1 MTPQAPALSQQPQP
15 DRELQVETADG
26 AVLRVLEYGE
36 DDEPGQPTVV
46 LAHGWTLSH
55 RSWLPVLERLRS
67 QLDVRVVVYDQRGHG
82 SSTPG
87 PTNPSVRVL
96 GDDLAAVV
104 SAAAPKGPL
113 VLGGHSMGGMSVM
126 AYAGRHRR
134 SFRSRVRG
142 AVLVSTAAG
151 DLSVRRGAPEAFIM
165 QALARMPRLPAGR
178 AVSLFGQQHLLFGDD
193 ARAEDVAATREQV
206 AATHLPTI
214 GQFYAAL
221 GDHDEQE
228 ATAQFR
234 GIPTDIIVGAKDRL
248 TPVHHSERLHELIK
262 GSELTVLPRLGHML
276 TYEAPEV
283 VTKAL
288 ASHVHAA
295 QSQSG

>member
-1 MTPQAPALSQQPQP
+1 MTPQAPPLSQQPQP
-15 DRELQVETADG
+15 DRELHVETPDG
-26 AVLRVLEYGE
+26 ALLRVLEYGE
-36 DDEPGQPTVV
+36 DDDPRLPTVV

-55 RSWLPVLERLRS
+55 RSWLPVLDRLRS

-87 PTNPSVRVL
+87 PTSPSVRVL

-104 SAAAPKGPL
+104 SAAAPKGTL
-113 VLGGHSMGGMSVM
+113 VLGGHSMGGMSVL

-134 SFRSRVRG
+134 AFRARVRG
-142 AVLVSTAAG
+142 TVLVSTAAG
-151 DLSVRRGAPEAFIM
+151 DLSVRRSAPEAFVM

-178 AVSLFGQQHLLFGDD
+178 AVSLFGQQHLLFGEG

-228 ATAQFR
+228 AAAQFR

-248 TPVHHSERLHELIK
+248 TPVHHSERLHELIE

-283 VTKAL
+283 LTKAL

>member
-15 DRELQVETADG
+15 DRELRVETPDG
-26 AVLRVLEYGE
+26 ALLRVLEYGE
-36 DDEPGQPTVV
+36 DDDPRLPTVV

-55 RSWLPVLERLRS
+55 RSWLPVLDRLRS

-82 SSTPG
+82 SSTSG
-87 PTNPSVRVL
+87 PTSPSVRVL

-104 SAAAPKGPL
+104 SAAAPRGTL
-113 VLGGHSMGGMSVM
+113 VLGGHSMGGMSVL

-134 SFRSRVRG
+134 AFRSRVRG
-142 AVLVSTAAG
+142 TVLVSTAAG
-151 DLSVRRGAPEAFIM
+151 DLSVRRSAPEAFVM

-178 AVSLFGQQHLLFGDD
+178 AVSLFGQQHLLFGEG
-193 ARAEDVAATREQV
+193 ARAEDVTATREQV

-234 GIPTDIIVGAKDRL
+234 DIPTDIIVGAKDRL

-283 VTKAL
+283 LTKAL

>member
-1 MTPQAPALSQQPQP
+1 
-15 DRELQVETADG
+15 
-26 AVLRVLEYGE
+26 
-36 DDEPGQPTVV
+36 VV

-55 RSWLPVLERLRS
+55 LSWLPVIERLRS
-67 QLDVRVVVYDQRGHG
+67 QLEVRVVVYDQRGHG

-96 GDDLAAVV
+96 GDDLASVLA
-104 SAAAPKGPL
+104 AAAPKGPL

-126 AYAGRHRR
+126 AYAGRHRKA
-134 SFRSRVRG
+134 FRSRVRG
-142 AVLVSTAAG
+142 TVLVSTAAG
-151 DLSVRRGAPEAFIM
+151 DLSLRRSAPEAFVM

-178 AVSLFGQQHLLFGDD
+178 AVSLFGQQHLLFGEG
-193 ARAEDVAATREQV
+193 ARAEDVQATREQV

-221 GDHDEQE
+221 GDHDEQK

-248 TPVHHSERLHELIK
+248 TPLHHSERLHELIK
-262 GSELTVLPRLGHML
+262 DSELTVLPRLGHML
-276 TYEAPEV
+276 TYEAPEA